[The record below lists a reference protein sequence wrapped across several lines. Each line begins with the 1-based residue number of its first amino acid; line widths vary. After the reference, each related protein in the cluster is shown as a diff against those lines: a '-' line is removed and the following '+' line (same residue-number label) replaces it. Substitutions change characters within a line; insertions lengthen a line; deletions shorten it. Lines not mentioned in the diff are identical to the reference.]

1 MRKEVHT
8 RTNCLIVFPPTT
20 YDWQPEHKHV
30 YDGSQ
35 KGWKS
40 KEVESLTDSK
50 SSSPFWQECTRR
62 RRKKKS
68 RERRDVR
75 WKQCQLRA
83 ECIDYSENE
92 SRSSHELGG
101 AGGHMTHAKH
111 TEQVLTDQT
120 KARQKKKK
128 NTFPPIEYV
137 SVLHFKVPTTRF
149 PVTANL
155 AINSLRAKLHGG
167 LAEEPSANV
176 QRSGD
181 FSKSTLFNIRLDA
194 VSAI

>member
-1 MRKEVHT
+1 M
-8 RTNCLIVFPPTT
+8 
-20 YDWQPEHKHV
+20 
-30 YDGSQ
+30 
-35 KGWKS
+35 
-40 KEVESLTDSK
+40 ESLTDSK
-50 SSSPFWQECTRR
+50 SSSPFWQECTR

-92 SRSSHELGG
+92 SRSFHELGG
-101 AGGHMTHAKH
+101 AGGHMTHAKR

-120 KARQKKKK
+120 KGRQKK
-128 NTFPPIEYV
+128 NHTFPPIEYV
-137 SVLHFKVPTTRF
+137 SVLHFKDPTTRF

-167 LAEEPSANV
+167 LAEEPGANV